1 MPDKPSDQP
10 SRRRS
15 SRSRSPE
22 HGPAQVRDR
31 MEPRKRDNRGAQ
43 KGKQSLSKSA
53 QQQVRHLLTVGQ
65 STRGVGKSMSDLTNI
80 KPKFDEQ
87 GKLFPL
93 ISDDEVLYRF
103 NKKGGNEPDFME
115 RVSADP
121 SASDFNWMARQ
132 DRFSKPNAYIGK
144 TTTDRQSLAALVN
157 RIEQLAEEHNTSVA
171 SFRIELVP
179 QFFVENIAT
188 KLKKASQ
195 VAEAPVVCGNK
206 LCGRKGHTLAQCV
219 IPDPKTGLVYGCPL
233 CNTGDHLVDMDC
245 PRKPQPAPG
254 ARHVDR
260 VKIKGYVETLL
271 DAIFVKRANRP
282 SFATNGMTWPLF
294 FHSYRKDAKAI
305 KSYAELDGSV
315 WDTKGRYPWTHK
327 YAMKMVDTEE
337 KLAQL
342 WGFDPAK
349 DDPFSC
355 PHLSQDPTC
364 LKYKSLSQTIQAFHD
379 GRWTLA
385 TGHVPTYEEST
396 HLLRPAYLE
405 ARACKLVST
414 GEFRVKPEP
423 DTERQVPPPP
433 VKPESFPAP
442 TIVHNAS
449 SLALYVWNEETQNF
463 INTPDWE
470 FFHFGTTEDK
480 AEDLLRRCDPEA
492 DYAIDYAAWVFE
504 YGQSPSV
511 SVGDSLDEQ
520 AYRAVMK
527 AGAQFKLKAQ
537 EWKDRVAELERQA
550 EKRKNA
556 REAEER

>member
-188 KLKKASQ
+188 KLKKVEPMSNARTSSINRPVRSQ
-195 VAEAPVVCGNK
+195 KLLLSAATSCAAEKATHSLSVSSQTPKPVSCMAVHCA
-206 LCGRKGHTLAQCV
+206 T
-219 IPDPKTGLVYGCPL
+219 
-233 CNTGDHLVDMDC
+233 
-245 PRKPQPAPG
+245 
-254 ARHVDR
+254 R
-260 VKIKGYVETLL
+260 VTTLL
-271 DAIFVKRANRP
+271 
-282 SFATNGMTWPLF
+282 TWTVL
-294 FHSYRKDAKAI
+294 
-305 KSYAELDGSV
+305 E
-315 WDTKGRYPWTHK
+315 
-327 YAMKMVDTEE
+327 
-337 KLAQL
+337 
-342 WGFDPAK
+342 
-349 DDPFSC
+349 
-355 PHLSQDPTC
+355 
-364 LKYKSLSQTIQAFHD
+364 SLSRPLEQGT
-379 GRWTLA
+379 WT
-385 TGHVPTYEEST
+385 E
-396 HLLRPAYLE
+396 
-405 ARACKLVST
+405 
-414 GEFRVKPEP
+414 
-423 DTERQVPPPP
+423 
-433 VKPESFPAP
+433 
-442 TIVHNAS
+442 
-449 SLALYVWNEETQNF
+449 
-463 INTPDWE
+463 
-470 FFHFGTTEDK
+470 
-480 AEDLLRRCDPEA
+480 
-492 DYAIDYAAWVFE
+492 
-504 YGQSPSV
+504 
-511 SVGDSLDEQ
+511 
-520 AYRAVMK
+520 
-527 AGAQFKLKAQ
+527 
-537 EWKDRVAELERQA
+537 
-550 EKRKNA
+550 
-556 REAEER
+556 